1 MMNEFLDRQVSVLHR
16 LVSYYRDGVLNLNGL
31 IQGVDGVRAIIDSEE
46 WAEAVF
52 PLISL
57 MEEING
63 VTLDAGRHLTVYEKK
78 LIDSSL
84 IELDAIISRLS
95 LF

>member
-1 MMNEFLDRQVSVLHR
+1 MNEFLDRQVSVLHR
-16 LVSYYRDGVLNLNGL
+16 LVSDYRDGVLNLNSL
-31 IQGVDGVRAIIDSEE
+31 IQGVEGVRAIIDSEE

-63 VTLDAGRHLTVYEKK
+63 VALDAGRHLTVDEKK